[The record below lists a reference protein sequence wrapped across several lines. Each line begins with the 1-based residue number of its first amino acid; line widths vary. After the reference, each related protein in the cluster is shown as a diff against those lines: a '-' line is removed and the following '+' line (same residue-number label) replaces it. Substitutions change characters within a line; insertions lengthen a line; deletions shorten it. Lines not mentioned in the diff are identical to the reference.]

1 MIENDDITT
10 RKPVSNWSYNA
21 PVRPVFR
28 ILGGF
33 LAVVMFGWVLFV
45 VISDGGIRRDNVKII
60 IPQLFLG
67 IISLASAIFGRIPT
81 WMINDRL

>member
-45 VISDGGIRRDNVKII
+45 VIRRDNVKII